1 MGKETTMKFIGNWEA
16 WESKDG
22 SEKRIYLGDGKYF
35 KEGDSGLPSQ
45 VGLNVEEIAFASKL
59 VQGKTF
65 IELYEMVKKSNNS
78 KKTNKKSVAAL
89 KKEEKELLA
98 NAKTNEEREEI
109 IVKYAKLKKEAKYA
123 NFNN

>member
-1 MGKETTMKFIGNWEA
+1 MKFIGNWKA

-22 SEKRIYLGDGKYF
+22 SVKRIYVADGKYLE
-35 KEGDSGLPSQ
+35 EGGSGLPSQ
-45 VGLNVEEIAFASKL
+45 VGLDTEEVAFASKL

-65 IELYEMVKKSNNS
+65 LELYEMVKKSNTS

-109 IVKYAKLKKEAKYA
+109 LAKYAKLKKEAKYA
-123 NFNN
+123 

>member
-1 MGKETTMKFIGNWEA
+1 MKFIGNWKV

-22 SEKRIYLGDGKYF
+22 SVKRIYVADGKYLE
-35 KEGDSGLPSQ
+35 EGELGYPSQ
-45 VGLNVEEIAFASKL
+45 VGLNSDEIGFCFKL

-65 IELYEMVKKSNNS
+65 LELFEMVKKSNTS
-78 KKTNKKSVAAL
+78 KKTNKKSVTAL

-123 NFNN
+123 

>member
-1 MGKETTMKFIGNWEA
+1 MKFIGNWKA

-22 SEKRIYLGDGKYF
+22 SVKRIYVADGKYF
-35 KEGDSGLPSQ
+35 EEGTTGLPSQ
-45 VGLNVEEIAFASKL
+45 VGLDGNEIAFAYKL

-65 IELYEMVKKSNNS
+65 IELYEMVKKSNTS

-123 NFNN
+123 